1 VDHSAMPMLQEH
13 LLWVTSRFVESMQPS
28 TYLHANKK
36 MWRELHRL
44 LHAHDQLPFT
54 MDQLMNVLRSEAPH
68 LFTDDSDAAGIPTGD
83 DERPSSDYA
92 QHLMELTS
100 EDRLAAIQIEVTRE
114 AKEIVGPDYSPESC
128 LFEAGMDSLASSD
141 LSLRLRR
148 LTGLNDII
156 PSVFE
161 DHRSSH
167 AVAAHVLA
175 RLEGVESSS
184 PHQMP
189 SSEKVSKGHA
199 GLPWV
204 TSGIRK
210 LYEQTQVPGLIV
222 ILPSTW
228 GTVEHYVNCA
238 RQLSLLAWGI
248 EHSYLTSRNEG
259 DLGASTLEEYAAS
272 YADLVVRAC
281 SISEMQPPLHFLG
294 GSFGALLAHKV
305 AIATRRLHLGHLQ
318 PDLVVMIDPPPP
330 GPCLLEAASLSTSW
344 LGQEFVRLFREIA
357 GLDALS
363 STERG
368 ALQANLDQAQS
379 PWETAI
385 LVVEELTLL
394 GQGPVTSASVTA
406 MKLRM
411 DVFPFHMRLWHAQS
425 KIPEWYAPP
434 AGRSFG
440 IVLCT
445 SSERSRFYTP
455 VYGSEEDDLEM
466 YGPCLALPVIQGEH
480 TVVVQRVCTGREE
493 QITSQV
499 AEALRR

>member
-1 VDHSAMPMLQEH
+1 
-13 LLWVTSRFVESMQPS
+13 
-28 TYLHANKK
+28 
-36 MWRELHRL
+36 
-44 LHAHDQLPFT
+44 
-54 MDQLMNVLRSEAPH
+54 
-68 LFTDDSDAAGIPTGD
+68 
-83 DERPSSDYA
+83 
-92 QHLMELTS
+92 
-100 EDRLAAIQIEVTRE
+100 
-114 AKEIVGPDYSPESC
+114 
-128 LFEAGMDSLASSD
+128 MDSLASSD

-175 RLEGVESSS
+175 RLEGVETST

-189 SSEKVSKGHA
+189 TSGKVSKGHD

-204 TSGIRK
+204 TTGIRK
-210 LYEQTQVPGLIV
+210 LHENTLDPGLIV

-238 RQLSLLAWGI
+238 RQLSLNAWGI
-248 EHSYLTSRNEG
+248 EHSYLTSRNEH

-281 SISEMQPPLHFLG
+281 SISELRPPLHFLG

-305 AIATRRLHLGHLQ
+305 AIATRRLDLGHLQ
-318 PDLVVMIDPPPP
+318 LDLVVMIDPPPP
-330 GPCLLEAASLSTSW
+330 GPCLLEAASLSASW
-344 LGQEFVRLFREIA
+344 LGQELVRLFREIA
-357 GLDALS
+357 GLDSLS
-363 STERG
+363 STEKE
-368 ALQANLDQAQS
+368 ALQTNLEQAQS

-385 LVVEELTLL
+385 LVVEELALL
-394 GQGPVTSASVTA
+394 GQGPVTSASVTE

-425 KIPEWYAPP
+425 TIPEQYAPT

-445 SSERSRFYTP
+445 SSERGRFYVP
-455 VYGSEEDDLEM
+455 VYGSEEDDLAM
-466 YGPCLALPVIQGEH
+466 YGPSLALPVVEGEH
-480 TVVVQRVCTGREE
+480 TVVVQRVCTGREKH
-493 QITSQV
+493 ITSLILD
-499 AEALRR
+499 ALCV